1 MSSSQ
6 PAQNYSTHQIQFTQR
21 QFGLQNPRINKMFL
35 SAVDLYSV
43 LEHFLGLEQ
52 AVLGNLFGKGEK

>member
-21 QFGLQNPRINKMFL
+21 QVGLTDPRINKMFL

-43 LEHFLGLEQ
+43 LEHFLGWNKQ
-52 AVLGNLFGKGEK
+52 Y